1 MCTPL
6 PNSYVPHPSQRLNTL
21 SQAGVGRGAA
31 LGGLGRGAARARGVA
46 RSAPG
51 VTGPTAEGGA
61 AWPTHWCHRA
71 RPPSRW
77 GRSSGRR
84 PPRRCRCPRCGTAG
98 PGSRQCLRKAS
109 MSWGPG
115 RPGLLPALGHGH
127 LLSWQYVPVKPLS
140 QTQEKLP
147 PGWLMQCPWGP
158 HTPEG
163 PIPATLVPVSNP
175 QPSTT
180 ATETKGVSRTSAGHG
195 HPSPQPHSFKPS
207 PHCTH
212 PSRPRPCCI
221 HACRPR
227 PPHPPL
233 QAPPTMH

>member
-1 MCTPL
+1 MTRSKQRPRLWQGSGRQSLGSGGEDAGQRGVPGVQGGLPGGGGAGVGQGATEGQGGSMCTPL
-6 PNSYVPHPSQRLNTL
+6 PNPYVLHPSQRLNTL

-31 LGGLGRGAARARGVA
+31 CGGGLQRGAARARGVA

-51 VTGPTAEGGA
+51 GTGPTAEGGA

-115 RPGLLPALGHGH
+115 RPGPLPALGHGH
-127 LLSWQYVPVKPLS
+127 SLSWQ
-140 QTQEKLP
+140 
-147 PGWLMQCPWGP
+147 
-158 HTPEG
+158 
-163 PIPATLVPVSNP
+163 
-175 QPSTT
+175 
-180 ATETKGVSRTSAGHG
+180 
-195 HPSPQPHSFKPS
+195 
-207 PHCTH
+207 
-212 PSRPRPCCI
+212 
-221 HACRPR
+221 
-227 PPHPPL
+227 
-233 QAPPTMH
+233 